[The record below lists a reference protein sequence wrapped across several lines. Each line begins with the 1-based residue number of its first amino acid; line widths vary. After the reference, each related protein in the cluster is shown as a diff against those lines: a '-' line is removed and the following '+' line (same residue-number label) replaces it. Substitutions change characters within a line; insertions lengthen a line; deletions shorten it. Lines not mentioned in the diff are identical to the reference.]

1 MAYESFA
8 LYKEKM
14 KRWKELSIL
23 KREFSVGDSV
33 MLYNSRMSLF
43 PKKLKSKWSG
53 PFKVTEVLT
62 NSVTEVDNQKGEDSR
77 ETGKD

>member
-62 NSVTEVDNQKGEDSR
+62 NSVIEVDNQKGEDSR